1 MAPQR
6 PLPALFSRSVMK
18 LAPATGAALLALAFF
33 TPVIASA
40 LTHFNVPC
48 SGAGGGASGLVAAIN
63 AANSSG
69 GGTIGLV
76 QGCTY
81 TLSAAN
87 NTGTITMPGNP
98 NPVTITWG
106 IGLPVIKS
114 KITIDGSGGDNQQQG
129 QSDSSGATIA
139 GNGKDFAIFEVDGPG
154 GNLTL
159 KDLTITKG
167 FSAFAG
173 GALLNA
179 EGSVTLNQSRVIGN
193 VGAFG
198 GGGIASGVID
208 PNHLGPIG
216 TLTLNSS
223 QVDGNTALRG
233 GGGGVLNHAG
243 TLILN
248 HSQVNNNTSGGGG
261 GGIAS
266 GPGNG
271 GAAGSS
277 TLIVN
282 LSQVSH
288 NVSNG
293 GAMAGAGGIANG
305 GVATIT
311 HSQVDDNSAPGA
323 PGGGILNHRTEP
335 GEWKPGPERRHHRRR
350 GWWNREHQHQ
360 LRPWDQRAQW
370 RAYAR
375 PQPGERQ
382 HRVRTRRRNRRGRLQ
397 SRTTPRT
404 TSLAWTRWSA
414 PAGSQHRDG
423 QLGRSRWRDLRVRRH
438 PSDACQEPHPRQ
450 HARQLQP
457 SWSRSGLRRLT
468 NP

>member
-6 PLPALFSRSVMK
+6 PLPALFSRSVIK
-18 LAPATGAALLALAFF
+18 LAPATGAALLALAFV

-40 LTHFNVPC
+40 STHFNVPC

-69 GGTIGLV
+69 GGTIDLV

-81 TLSAAN
+81 TLLAAN
-87 NTGTITMPGNP
+87 NTGTITMPGMP
-98 NPVTITWG
+98 GSPSVTITWG

-223 QVDGNTALRG
+223 QVDGNTALSG
-233 GGGGVLNHAG
+233 GGGGVANHAG

-261 GGIAS
+261 GGISS

-282 LSQVSH
+282 LSQVNH

-323 PGGGILNHRTEP
+323 SGGGILNHGTMTIEQSQVNGNQALNNSITDGVGGGIANISFGP
-335 GEWKPGPERRHHRRR
+335 GTSVPSGVLTLDHSQVNNNTASGPGGGIFEV
-350 GWWNREHQHQ
+350 GF
-360 LRPWDQRAQW
+360 
-370 RAYAR
+370 
-375 PQPGERQ
+375 
-382 HRVRTRRRNRRGRLQ
+382 
-397 SRTTPRT
+397 SF
-404 TSLAWTRWSA
+404 TSPSA
-414 PAGSQHRDG
+414 PPLLGPGGPLRLDHSTVMGNSAKAGGGIFAFTGSPVTLVKSRIRDNTPDNCSPPG
-423 QLGRSRWRDLRVRRH
+423 VVPGCV
-438 PSDACQEPHPRQ
+438 
-450 HARQLQP
+450 
-457 SWSRSGLRRLT
+457 G
-468 NP
+468 